1 MENGVQIAAAGIL
14 WYHRRVLSYRHAF
27 HAGNAA
33 DILKHSVLLFCLDYL
48 GQKDAPYLCIDTH
61 AGAGFYSLADGY
73 ALQNREW
80 KRGIGRLLRRMPG
93 RAVGETV
100 PASAL
105 LERFM
110 AFARNFRPSVA
121 EYGPESAGRD
131 GIYYP
136 GSPALIRALLRP
148 RDRVV
153 CFELHPADF
162 AILTQALGTDRRFS
176 LRREDGFA
184 GLKSLLPPP
193 SRRACVF
200 IDPPYELKEDYENLP
215 RSLAGAIRRFPT
227 GLYIIWYPL
236 LGNRDAALPETLMRL
251 HRGTKCRVELR
262 TAPRTDRGM
271 YGSGL
276 AILNPPW
283 TLKAALESAM
293 PVMADLLGE
302 GRGAWDLRWESP
314 S

>member
-1 MENGVQIAAAGIL
+1 M
-14 WYHRRVLSYRHAF
+14 LSYRHAF

-33 DILKHSVLLFCLDYL
+33 DILKHSVLLFCLEYL
-48 GQKDAPYLCIDTH
+48 GQKDTPYLCIDTH
-61 AGAGFYSLADGY
+61 AGAGFYSLTHGY

-80 KRGIGRLLRRMPG
+80 ERGIGRLSGFTPDLTGTAGP
-93 RAVGETV
+93 VPTV
-100 PASAL
+100 PVLPAL
-105 LERFM
+105 LERLV
-110 AFARNFRPSVA
+110 ALARNFRPGLA
-121 EYGPESAGRD
+121 DGGPC
-131 GIYYP
+131 YP
-136 GSPALIRALLRP
+136 GSPALIRAMLRP
-148 RDRVV
+148 RDRAV

-162 AILTQALGTDRRFS
+162 TLLTQALGTDCRFR

-200 IDPPYELKEDYENLP
+200 IDPPYEVKEDYENLP
-215 RSLAGAIRRFPT
+215 HSLAGALRRFSS
-227 GLYIIWYPL
+227 GLYIAWYPL
-236 LGNRDAALPETLMRL
+236 LGNRDTMLPETLTGL
-251 HRGTKCRVELR
+251 HRGDKCRVELR

-276 AILNPPW
+276 VILNPPW

-302 GRGAWDLRWESP
+302 GRGEWDLQWESL
-314 S
+314 